1 MSRTIVAAKC
11 AGHDSRSAWREW
23 LMQLF
28 KRSHLRAILS
38 FAFFL
43 GFVLQSTAR
52 AESVRWYS
60 NFDEASTAARESNKP
75 MMMDF
80 WAGWCAACK
89 VMENDVYRDD
99 TFVNAAPQFLTVRID
114 FDKTQ
119 ALARKYNVVE
129 LPTLIF
135 TDSYGTEL
143 FRYRGFIDARALA
156 ELMRS
161 LPADVSEFN
170 RLDRILAQD
179 KNNFDA
185 LANMGKDLRA
195 AGLYLASN
203 DYYQRALQRSD
214 AKVNAS
220 GRESILTQMAM
231 NSLEV
236 KDGKRAAEVLEK
248 CLKEFPNSMNRPE
261 WELELKQAY
270 ALSEKKDKARK
281 R

>member
-1 MSRTIVAAKC
+1 
-11 AGHDSRSAWREW
+11 
-23 LMQLF
+23 MQLF
-28 KRSHLRAILS
+28 KRSHLRTILS

-75 MMMDF
+75 MLMDF
-80 WAGWCAACK
+80 WAGWCVACK
-89 VMENDVYRDD
+89 VMENDVYSDD

-114 FDKTQ
+114 FDKKQ

-143 FRYRGFIDARALA
+143 FRYRGFIDAKALA

-214 AKVNAS
+214 AKVNPS

-270 ALSEKKDKARK
+270 ASEREERQGQEEIAVADAAERDRPARP
-281 R
+281 